1 MTKNNKLAIL
11 CNSVMIIFTC
21 IGLYMS
27 IQESDIFLHFT
38 NDINI
43 LLLVSNIVYI
53 LTLLIKKDVA
63 FIGLLLRYMATA
75 CLVLIFIA
83 TFYLASTIETNYVE
97 GLKFYLTD
105 KSFLFF
111 NLLNPIISVV
121 SFTRFEGDRR
131 LNKKKTIYLAMLPT
145 LLYGIVLVILN
156 LTNTVVGPY
165 PFLMV
170 NANAPLVSII
180 CMIVILVLNYLIARF
195 ILLFNQKH
203 SPRRKRKEA

>member
-21 IGLYMS
+21 VGLYMS

-75 CLVLIFIA
+75 CLILTFIA
-83 TFYLASTIETNYVE
+83 IFYLASTIETTYVE
-97 GLKFYLTD
+97 GLKYYLTN

-170 NANAPLVSII
+170 NANTPLVSII

>member
-21 IGLYMS
+21 VGLYMS

-75 CLVLIFIA
+75 CLILTFIA

-170 NANAPLVSII
+170 NANTPLVSII
-180 CMIVILVLNYLIARF
+180 CMTVILVLNYLIARF

>member
-21 IGLYMS
+21 VGLYMS

-83 TFYLASTIETNYVE
+83 TFYLASTIETTYVE
-97 GLKFYLTD
+97 GLKFYLTN
-105 KSFLFF
+105 KSYLFF

>member
-21 IGLYMS
+21 VGLYMS

-83 TFYLASTIETNYVE
+83 TFYLASTIETTYVE
-97 GLKFYLTD
+97 GLKFYLTN

-170 NANAPLVSII
+170 NANTPLVSII

>member
-21 IGLYMS
+21 VGLYMS

-75 CLVLIFIA
+75 CLILTFIA
-83 TFYLASTIETNYVE
+83 IFYLASTIETTYVE
-97 GLKFYLTD
+97 GLKYYLTN

-170 NANAPLVSII
+170 NANRPLVSII

>member
-21 IGLYMS
+21 VGLYMS

-43 LLLVSNIVYI
+43 LLSVSNIVYI

>member
-21 IGLYMS
+21 VGLYMS

-170 NANAPLVSII
+170 DANTPLVSII
-180 CMIVILVLNYLIARF
+180 CMTVILVLNYLIARF

>member
-21 IGLYMS
+21 VGLYMS

-75 CLVLIFIA
+75 CLALIFIA
-83 TFYLASTIETNYVE
+83 TFYLASTIETTYVE

-170 NANAPLVSII
+170 NANTPLVSII
-180 CMIVILVLNYLIARF
+180 CMTVILVLNYLIARF